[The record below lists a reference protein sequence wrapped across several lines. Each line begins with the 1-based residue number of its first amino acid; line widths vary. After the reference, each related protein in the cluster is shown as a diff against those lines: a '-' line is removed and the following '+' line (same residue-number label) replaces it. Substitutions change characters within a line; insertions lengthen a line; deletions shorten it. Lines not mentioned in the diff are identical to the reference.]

1 MNEIDRSNQASQYL
15 HNVRRMLEVAS
26 IDTADAS
33 LSTAVL
39 ALAEA
44 YLRLNPSVTA
54 NAKCHAPIFF
64 LHILW
69 CQPDHE
75 GIEQA
80 AREFDA
86 WLGAYSPAD
95 QLEILTA
102 LTNVLSAA
110 RQVPAIY
117 EELRDPCNI
126 NNLINAALLYAC
138 LTSADWQDNEEWNC
152 LDIFLSEAWEANEE
166 EHQKSVANRL
176 QGYLETYSAESA
188 ESMFE
193 ALLNGRI
200 ITSNPDWDEI

>member
-1 MNEIDRSNQASQYL
+1 MSEMNRSNQASQYL
-15 HNVRRMLEVAS
+15 HNVHRMLEVAS
-26 IDTADAS
+26 IDTTNAS

-44 YLRLNPSVTA
+44 YLSLNPSIAA
-54 NAKCHAPIFF
+54 NAECHAPIFF

-69 CQPDHE
+69 CQPDRE

-80 AREFDA
+80 AREFDT

-102 LTNVLSAA
+102 LTNVLSSA
-110 RQVPAIY
+110 RQVPSIY

-138 LTSADWQDNEEWNC
+138 LTSADWQDSEEWDC
-152 LDIFLSEAWEANEE
+152 LDIFLSEAWETDEE
-166 EHQKSVANRL
+166 EHQKRVANRL
-176 QGYLETYSAESA
+176 QGYIETYSAESA
-188 ESMFE
+188 ESILE

-200 ITSNPDWDEI
+200 VTSNPD